1 MKHYFALLLVASLF
15 AVACGPSRKTQS
27 ASGGTTSATS
37 HKPGKYKMFD
47 DNAFQLTGI
56 SEDSTYGYSEKNAIK
71 VGSGGSD
78 PYKNGASNERMYLN
92 GLLGPNGE
100 TIMYTRRGSCCPTP
114 SKYGMFGNAL
124 LDIYEIMYEGLKEP
138 IVIYVNMYD
147 PSTDLKAPKGFTFKK

>member
-15 AVACGPSRKTQS
+15 TVACSSSRKTQS
-27 ASGGTTSATS
+27 ASGGTTSTS
-37 HKPGKYKMFD
+37 HKPGKYKMYN

-56 SEDSTYGYSEKNAIK
+56 SEDTTYGYSEKNAIK
-71 VGSGGSD
+71 VGAGSD
-78 PYKNGASNERMYLN
+78 PYKSGASNERMYLN

-100 TIMYTRRGSCCPTP
+100 AIMYTRRGSCCPTP

-138 IVIYVNMYD
+138 IVIYLNMYD